1 MPIELEQVNN
11 IKTLFGNRI
20 RRLRKAR
27 SITQEDLAY
36 ILKTDTRQIGRIE
49 NGEAFV
55 NLKTVTKLANAL
67 DVPVKEL
74 FDFDEWSDYFLSATL
89 QFRPETGLSLQLEL
103 KVAEDWSFN
112 DPQAN
117 YKPATF
123 WAFRWKLEPGQDV

>member
-1 MPIELEQVNN
+1 MPIKLEQVEN

-20 RRLRKAR
+20 RQLRKAR

-74 FDFDEWSDYFLSATL
+74 FDFDE
-89 QFRPETGLSLQLEL
+89 
-103 KVAEDWSFN
+103 
-112 DPQAN
+112 
-117 YKPATF
+117 
-123 WAFRWKLEPGQDV
+123 